1 MTTTNSAAARAAIDP
16 ARSGAASATIGR
28 KPRDDEID
36 VWGVTHPGK
45 VRQTNED
52 HFLLGSLHK
61 HLDVRATSLPAD
73 EQLRACDERLGFLA
87 MVADG
92 VGGHVA
98 GEEAS
103 RMVLEDVT
111 LYLTH
116 STATYYQSDA
126 QSETFVE
133 LLQDAA
139 MRSHERL
146 LERAEADAELRGMAT
161 TLTLYMGIWPWVYLL
176 QVGDSRYYTYREG
189 VLTQVTR
196 DQTVAQELVDQGIM
210 KDSVA
215 FKSRWAHV
223 LSSAIGGRQTV
234 PVVKR
239 LPNEWGM
246 IHLMCSD
253 GLTKHVSDE
262 RIAERLGAMRSA
274 REACEGLLQDALD
287 GGGTDNITIIVGRPI
302 MRDPAPNAS
311 E

>member
-1 MTTTNSAAARAAIDP
+1 MTTTNPATARVPMESASSPSA
-16 ARSGAASATIGR
+16 SGTVSIGR
-28 KPRDDEID
+28 KPTDEEID
-36 VWGVTHPGK
+36 VWGLTHPGK

-61 HLDVRATSLPAD
+61 HLEIRATSLPAD

-92 VGGHVA
+92 VGGHAA

-139 MRSHERL
+139 MRSHARL
-146 LERAEADAELRGMAT
+146 LERAEVDSELRGMAT

-176 QVGDSRYYTYREG
+176 QVGDSRYYTYRDG
-189 VLTQVTR
+189 ALTQVTR

-210 KDSVA
+210 SGSVA

-223 LSSAIGGRQTV
+223 LSSAIGGKQTL

-239 LPNEWGM
+239 FRNEWGM
-246 IHLMCSD
+246 VHLMCSD

-262 RIAERLGAMRSA
+262 RIAERLGAMASA
-274 REACEGLLQDALD
+274 RQACEDLLQDALD
-287 GGGTDNITIIVGRPI
+287 GGGTDNITIIVGRTLTHEPQ
-302 MRDPAPNAS
+302 
-311 E
+311 